1 MKHKVRIAPSPT
13 GRLHIGTIRTAY
25 HNWLIAKQNPESTFL
40 VRIDDTDL
48 ERSQPELIQPIF
60 DTLTEL
66 GLDWDYTFKQSE
78 RFDRY
83 TQVAKQLVLK
93 GIATEDDGCI
103 RLNKNHNFGLGTC
116 VWKDTITGL
125 KVANDQIVDY
135 AQNQVIMKSD
145 GSPAYNFASTV
156 DDYDER
162 VTWIV
167 RGVDHISNTYKQA
180 LIWRMLNVLNYEN
193 DDDTVDIPLFTHVGL
208 VCHKT
213 GKKLS
218 KRDSD
223 DIDLGDVSNEAL
235 LNYVLRLG
243 WSPKEDN
250 KSNNIIPQDKAIKLF
265 IDGGNLKSN
274 NAKIDLEKLAWYNKK
289 YNHLLKLA

>member
-1 MKHKVRIAPSPT
+1 MIHKVRIAPSPT

-25 HNWLIAKQNPESTFL
+25 HNWLIAQQNPESTFL

-48 ERSQPELIQPIF
+48 ERSQEALIQPIF
-60 DTLTEL
+60 DSLSEL
-66 GLDWDYTFKQSE
+66 GLNWDYTFKQSE

-83 TQVAKQLVLK
+83 TEMANKLVEE
-93 GIATEDDGCI
+93 GYAHHDDGCI
-103 RLNKNHNFGLGTC
+103 RLDPIKIGSLNC
-116 VWKDTITGL
+116 EWEDDITGI
-125 KVANDQIVDY
+125 KKSNEQIEEY
-135 AQNQVIMKSD
+135 SKCQVIMKSD

-156 DDYDER
+156 DDYDEGI
-162 VTWIV
+162 TWIV
-167 RGVDHISNTYKQA
+167 RGVDHISNTYKQS
-180 LIWRMLNVLNYEN
+180 LIWKILNIVNETWY
-193 DDDTVDIPLFTHVGL
+193 DFPSCSHVGL

-223 DIDLGDVSNEAL
+223 DIDLGDVSTQAI

-250 KSNNIIPQDKAIKLF
+250 KANNIIDQDKAVRLF
-265 IDGGNLKSN
+265 INEGNLKSN
-274 NAKIDLEKLAWYNKK
+274 NAKIDLDKLAWYNKK
-289 YNHLLKLA
+289 YNNILKTA